1 MPSERT
7 CGYKVKVEVEVEVE
21 VKAMNKNDLLER
33 LERIEEA
40 LRAKGHPMQDY
51 STLKMAMFDLIEVLR
66 EVLKDRLE

>member
-1 MPSERT
+1 
-7 CGYKVKVEVEVEVE
+7 
-21 VKAMNKNDLLER
+21 MNKNDLLER